1 MTFNAHRQLV
11 DALLNKYLE
20 DPMPDFLPVTWPQ
33 LRAADEYVFTRL
45 AEITYA
51 GKKEDGTMPGTSWF
65 PCDDELLKILLSS
78 V

>member
-51 GKKEDGTMPGTSWF
+51 GKKEDPLQRRVAQNF
-65 PCDDELLKILLSS
+65 AQPS